1 MIDVSI
7 IVPAYN
13 HESYIKETVMSLV
26 SQKTD
31 YTYEIL
37 IGDDASTDATGRIIA
52 EMAGVYPGLIRVV
65 RHKKNVGAT
74 KNGYSLVKAAKGRYL
89 SFCDGDDQWCDE
101 ERLQRH
107 IDFLE
112 INPSF
117 AGICGRIQLMDESGN
132 MLREDTI
139 GERSMFWN
147 SRREVYSKEHFEQW
161 EMPGHICALTIRNF
175 MRMEEHDF
183 RIFYK
188 AHGTV
193 GDRTIVL
200 LTVLQGLIKCEP
212 DCVGK
217 YRYRVNQ
224 QDNFMSRFDQENL
237 YGKDFLMIRRL
248 EQYADREFGIQINA
262 EGIKKD
268 RLAATVVKAMK
279 DNCPE
284 NRRVLRQI
292 IACSE
297 APWRYLM
304 YACKVLV
311 LKWVYWNILKTDR
324 RIRL

>member
-7 IVPAYN
+7 IVPTFN
-13 HESYIKETVMSLV
+13 HEKYIKECIGSLV
-26 SQKTD
+26 YQKTD

-37 IGDDASTDATGRIIA
+37 IGDDTSTDRTGQIIA
-52 EMAGVYPGLIRVV
+52 DMAKEYPGLIRVF
-65 RHKKNVGAT
+65 RHKTNVGAT
-74 KNGYSLVKAAKGRYL
+74 KNGYSLVRAARGRYL
-89 SFCDGDDQWCDE
+89 AFCDGDDKWCDGG
-101 ERLQRH
+101 RIQRH

-112 INPSF
+112 KHPSF
-117 AGICGRIQLMDESGN
+117 SGICGKVHLMDENGN
-132 MLREDTI
+132 QLRADSVR
-139 GERSMFWN
+139 ERSMFWN
-147 SRREVYSKEHFEQW
+147 SHCGIYRKKNFEQW
-161 EMPGHICALTIRNF
+161 EMPGHISALTIRNF

-248 EQYADREFGIQINA
+248 EQYAEREFGIQINA

-268 RLAATVVKAMK
+268 RLAASVVKAMK
-279 DNCPE
+279 DNCLE
-284 NRRVLRQI
+284 NRRVVRQI